1 MLLELSKRDPLKGDD
16 EEKFLSEG
24 DPFDQPKFKINE
36 EKARKLWAIQY
47 DSRNNS
53 RPFNAIS
60 RTLLGTSEYFKSGK
74 NYLQRKA
81 VENRSLKA
89 IMEEKLKKQVI
100 ATQGPRHKSSILS
113 LQERIG
119 NACRT

>member
-1 MLLELSKRDPLKGDD
+1 MIVNLVNRFVRVQSLGVKALLLNIKHVPYRDNK
-16 EEKFLSEG
+16 KC
-24 DPFDQPKFKINE
+24 K
-36 EKARKLWAIQY
+36 
-47 DSRNNS
+47 
-53 RPFNAIS
+53 
-60 RTLLGTSEYFKSGK
+60 K